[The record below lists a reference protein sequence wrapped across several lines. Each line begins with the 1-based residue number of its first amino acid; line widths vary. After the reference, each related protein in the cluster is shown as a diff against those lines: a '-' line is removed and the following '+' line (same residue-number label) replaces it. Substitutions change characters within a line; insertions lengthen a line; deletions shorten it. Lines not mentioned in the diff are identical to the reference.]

1 LVNTFY
7 IINNPTACAHGIF
20 SRLFVCSAIVVVV
33 VAAVVQPAFFVKL
46 AVISRVAII
55 SDPGLELLSIPLVGS
70 Y

>member
-1 LVNTFY
+1 MFY

-20 SRLFVCSAIVVVV
+20 SRLFVCSAIVVV
-33 VAAVVQPAFFVKL
+33 AAVVQPSFFVKL
-46 AVISRVAII
+46 VVISRVAII